1 MSRKSVKVVVGAAL
15 AAAVGTAGLLAAN
28 KRPDDTGMPQVTRV
42 STGTAAVS
50 RVDIAERRQVNGTL
64 GYAGAFN
71 VIASGPGLL
80 TQVPAVGTV
89 VSRGQTVYETDGKPV
104 VLMYGGRPSW
114 RVFERG
120 MADGADIE
128 QLESNLRQLGYGNGL
143 TVDQHFNNATY
154 LAVRRW
160 QQAAGLTVTGSV
172 PLGQVVFMPNAVRI
186 STYDLQLGA
195 QVEPGTVVEHG
206 TSDRP
211 AITVQLSPQQL
222 PNAKVNDRVVVTLPD
237 GTPRGGKIAEIGPVA
252 VPPSESSNANSGG
265 GNNSNQSTVP
275 VTVQADGTISG
286 FLDQTQVRV
295 AITVEIHSRVL
306 AVPITA
312 LNAVPDGRYEVIVVD
327 GTTTRRV
334 PVQTGLFDEFAGLAE
349 VSGPGL
355 AEGQKVQVPRDEA

>member
-1 MSRKSVKVVVGAAL
+1 
-15 AAAVGTAGLLAAN
+15 
-28 KRPDDTGMPQVTRV
+28 
-42 STGTAAVS
+42 
-50 RVDIAERRQVNGTL
+50 
-64 GYAGAFN
+64 
-71 VIASGPGLL
+71 
-80 TQVPAVGTV
+80 
-89 VSRGQTVYETDGKPV
+89 
-104 VLMYGGRPSW
+104 
-114 RVFERG
+114 
-120 MADGADIE
+120 
-128 QLESNLRQLGYGNGL
+128 
-143 TVDQHFNNATY
+143 
-154 LAVRRW
+154 
-160 QQAAGLTVTGSV
+160 
-172 PLGQVVFMPNAVRI
+172 MPNAVRI

-355 AEGQKVQVPRDEA
+355 AEGQKVQVPHDEA